1 MGGGMLGQIQKL
13 QQEMMKAQE
22 ALAEET
28 MEVTA
33 GGGAITI
40 VVTGQQR
47 VKSITLQPEV
57 VDPDDL
63 EMLQDLLVAAVNE
76 AIERSQTYAAEKLQ
90 GLTGGL
96 GIPGILSGVEDG
108 HHTSTCSASH
118 RSLLA
123 LARHRAE
130 VGVATDVLSDSIAIG

>member
-1 MGGGMLGQIQKL
+1 MSKSKMSLGGGGMLGQIQKL
-13 QQEMMKAQE
+13 QADMMKAQE

-28 MEVTA
+28 LEVTA

-40 VVTGQQR
+40 VITGQQR

-57 VDPDDL
+57 VDPADL

-76 AIERSQTYAAEKLQ
+76 AIERSQTYAAQKLQ

-96 GIPGILSGVEDG
+96 GIPGF
-108 HHTSTCSASH
+108 
-118 RSLLA
+118 
-123 LARHRAE
+123 
-130 VGVATDVLSDSIAIG
+130 

>member
-1 MGGGMLGQIQKL
+1 MSKNRMQMGGGMLGQIQKL
-13 QQEMMKAQE
+13 QQEMIKAQE

-28 MEVTA
+28 IEVTA

-47 VKSITLQPEV
+47 VKSIRLQPEV
-57 VDPDDL
+57 VDPNDI

-76 AIERSQTYAAEKLQ
+76 AIERSQAYAAEKLQ

-96 GIPGILSGVEDG
+96 GIPGF
-108 HHTSTCSASH
+108 
-118 RSLLA
+118 
-123 LARHRAE
+123 
-130 VGVATDVLSDSIAIG
+130 

>member
-1 MGGGMLGQIQKL
+1 MKQRGGFGGGMGGGMLGQIQKL
-13 QQEMMKAQE
+13 QQEMTKAQE

-40 VVTGQQR
+40 VVTGSQR
-47 VKSITLQPEV
+47 VKSIKLQPEV
-57 VDPDDL
+57 VDPNDL

-76 AIERSQTYAAEKLQ
+76 AIERSQTHAAQKLQ

-96 GIPGILSGVEDG
+96 GIPGL
-108 HHTSTCSASH
+108 
-118 RSLLA
+118 
-123 LARHRAE
+123 
-130 VGVATDVLSDSIAIG
+130 

>member
-1 MGGGMLGQIQKL
+1 MSKNRMQMGGGMLGQIQKL
-13 QQEMMKAQE
+13 QQEMIKAQE

-28 MEVTA
+28 IEVTA

-57 VDPDDL
+57 VDPNDL

-76 AIERSQTYAAEKLQ
+76 AIERSQAYAAEKLQ

-96 GIPGILSGVEDG
+96 GLPGF
-108 HHTSTCSASH
+108 
-118 RSLLA
+118 
-123 LARHRAE
+123 
-130 VGVATDVLSDSIAIG
+130 